1 MPGVHCGLAACWQL
15 LLGLRGS
22 PARGMVRLRNAAGW
36 VSSSSRW
43 RGVEGWQRH
52 SDSPLPSGSSQS
64 DGGGPELALK
74 EIPICDEGE
83 RASRGYSQSD
93 GGGSGPTFGGSQADG
108 RCTAC
113 ALGKLTVQGGRQ
125 SSRSEQMPTLAEE
138 TQPFSC
144 GSPESD
150 GVSAPAPEVPSIKKA
165 S

>member
-1 MPGVHCGLAACWQL
+1 MGWRAGRDTQTHPCPQGTPSLMGAALSWP
-15 LLGLRGS
+15 LR
-22 PARGMVRLRNAAGW
+22 R
-36 VSSSSRW
+36 
-43 RGVEGWQRH
+43 
-52 SDSPLPSGSSQS
+52 SQS
-64 DGGGPELALK
+64 
-74 EIPICDEGE
+74 DEGE

-113 ALGKLTVQGGRQ
+113 ALGKLRVQGGRQ
-125 SSRSEQMPTLAEE
+125 SSRSEQTPTLAEE